1 MMKRIGLL
9 GAILVLALLA
19 APALAGNTVTAT
31 GEILSMPAPVAA
43 FSGSPLSGSVPLTVS
58 FNAGASTGSIT
69 SYAWDFDNNGVT
81 DLTTA
86 SPTASYT
93 YAAAG
98 TYSVKL
104 TVTGPGGTDDELK
117 PNYITVNMVAPIAAF
132 TGTPT
137 SGYAPL
143 TVQFTDQSANGPTS
157 WKWEYEKYGTSTWI
171 QFSTAQNPSYTFTAT
186 GYYCIRLTATNAA
199 GSNTLTKTSYITV
212 STPPKP
218 VAAFTAT
225 PTSGIVPLTVQFT
238 DQSTNTPT
246 SWKWEYRKGSGSWTQ
261 FSTAQNPSSSFTAVG
276 TYSIR
281 LTATNAGGSNTLTKT
296 SYITVSAPPAPV
308 AAFVGTPT
316 SGLTPL
322 TVQFSDQSTNS
333 PTSWKWEYQKSGSSS
348 WTQFSTA
355 QNPSY
360 TFTGLGQYSIRLTAT
375 NAGGSNTLTK
385 TSYITVGRCG
395 VITPYF
401 TGSPTSGSKPLTV
414 QFTDG
419 SSGPVDMW
427 EWDFQNDGTYD
438 STVRNPSFKYTAKGT
453 YSVKL
458 RITNACATGTMIRYS
473 YIKVT

>member
-1 MMKRIGLL
+1 MKRIALL

-19 APALAGNTVTAT
+19 APALAGNSVTAT

-117 PNYITVNMVAPIAAF
+117 TNYIAVTVAAPVAAF

-137 SGYAPL
+137 SGY
-143 TVQFTDQSANGPTS
+143 
-157 WKWEYEKYGTSTWI
+157 
-171 QFSTAQNPSYTFTAT
+171 
-186 GYYCIRLTATNAA
+186 
-199 GSNTLTKTSYITV
+199 
-212 STPPKP
+212 
-218 VAAFTAT
+218 
-225 PTSGIVPLTVQFT
+225 VPLTVQFT

-246 SWKWEYRKGSGSWTQ
+246 SWKWEYQKSGTSTWTQFATVQSPAYSFTATGTYSIRLTVTNAAGSNTLTKTNYITVSTPPAPVAAFIGAPTSGLTPLTVQFTDQSTNTPTSWKWEYKLGSGSWTQ
-261 FSTAQNPSSSFTAVG
+261 FSTAQSPSYSFTATG

-281 LTATNAGGSNTLTKT
+281 LTATNAGGSNTLTK
-296 SYITVSAPPAPV
+296 SNYITVSAPPKPV
-308 AAFVGTPT
+308 AAFTATPT
-316 SGLTPL
+316 NGMPPL
-322 TVQFSDQSTNS
+322 AVQFTDQSTNT
-333 PTSWKWEYQKSGSSS
+333 PTSWKWEYQKVGTSS

-355 QNPSY
+355 QNPAY
-360 TFTGLGQYSIRLTAT
+360 TFAAAGQYSIRLTVT
-375 NAGGSNTLTK
+375 NAGGSSTLTK
-385 TSYITVGRCG
+385 TGYITVGRCG
-395 VITPYF
+395 FITPYF